1 MRVDI
6 ISDTICPWCYVG
18 KRRFER
24 ALAAR
29 AENDPVEI
37 VWWPFQLNPT
47 MPAEGMERGAYLTE
61 RFGSPERAAEIYRQV
76 EAAGRDEGIPFA
88 FDRIGRTPNT
98 MNSHRLIA
106 YAGEAGRQND
116 VVEILFRRYFERG
129 ENIGALDVLVDSAA
143 EAGLDREEV
152 RAFLESEAARE
163 DVARGDVAAR
173 RLGINGVPCFII
185 DARYAISGAQAPEV
199 FQRVFSLA
207 QGEPESEAA
216 GSPG

>member
-24 ALAAR
+24 ALALR
-29 AENDPVEI
+29 PESDPVEV

-47 MPAEGMERGAYLTE
+47 MPAEGMERAAYLAE
-61 RFGSPERAAEIYRQV
+61 RFGAPERAAEIYRQV

-88 FDRIGRTPNT
+88 FNRIGTTPNT
-98 MNSHRLIA
+98 MDSHRLIA
-106 YAGEAGRQND
+106 YASETGRQND
-116 VVEILFRRYFERG
+116 VVEILFRRYFEQG
-129 ENIGALDVLVDSAA
+129 ENIGALEVLVDSAF
-143 EAGLDREEV
+143 EAGLGGQAV
-152 RAFLESEAARE
+152 RAFLESEAARD
-163 DVARGDVAAR
+163 DVTRGDVAAR

-207 QGEPESEAA
+207 AGETEAA
-216 GSPG
+216 TPQS